1 MVSSSEW
8 RREGIASIVD
18 RQLDKSVDRSPHRP
32 VFGLVM
38 RLPIASPDHR
48 ASAPGSFRWSKRR
61 RLVIWGVVALA
72 VSGLAYGA
80 LWLMAANHF
89 RAATLTWIEQRH
101 GEGYRIS
108 HTRLET
114 GGFPAVVRITLSDPT
129 ITGRGAGGSWSW
141 SGEEAVAEISPLD
154 PEQVTVRL
162 AGDQRLGH
170 AVGARRFYY
179 EGSAAELTVDATSG
193 GWLPV
198 GAVTIRDLTLRP
210 VDGGDDIDAARIDVA
225 ARGDPGANAD
235 DRTVTYELTLE
246 AADVGLPRALGL
258 PLGGDVT
265 RLALTAKLIGTLE
278 AGPWPQ
284 ALDRWRDAG
293 GTLEVTRLELLYGP
307 LTLTADGTLA
317 LDEANQP
324 IGAFNARIVGAART
338 VDALRRRGLIEDMN
352 AAAAKMVLG
361 LMAREPADGGEP
373 IVEIPLTLQNRILH
387 AGPVALAVIPEIRW
401 RKTERKK
408 P

>member
-8 RREGIASIVD
+8 RREGIASIAD
-18 RQLDKSVDRSPHRP
+18 RQLDKSIDHSPHGP

-38 RLPIASPDHR
+38 GHLTASPDHR
-48 ASAPGSFRWSKRR
+48 ASAPGSFRRPKRR
-61 RLVIWGVVALA
+61 RLVIWSVAVLA
-72 VSGLAYGA
+72 VAGLAYGT
-80 LWLMAANHF
+80 LWRLAESHF
-89 RAATLTWIEQRH
+89 RAATLTWIEQRK

-108 HTRLET
+108 HTRLAT

-129 ITGRGAGGSWSW
+129 IIGPGAGGSWSW
-141 SGEEAVAEISPLD
+141 SGEKAVAEISPLD
-154 PEQVTVRL
+154 PKQVTVRL
-162 AGDQRLGH
+162 AGDQRFGH

-179 EGSAAELTVDATSG
+179 EGTAAELTVDATPG

-198 GAVTIRDLTLRP
+198 GAVTVRDLTLRP
-210 VDGGDDIDAARIDVA
+210 DGGGDAVVVARLDVA
-225 ARGDPGANAD
+225 ARGDPGAPAD
-235 DRTVTYELTLE
+235 HRTATYEFTLE

-265 RLALTAKLIGTLE
+265 RLALTATLIGTLE
-278 AGPWPQ
+278 AGPWPE

-293 GTLEVTRLELLYGP
+293 GTLEVTRLELVYGP
-307 LTLTADGTLA
+307 LTLTADGILA

-352 AAAAKMVLG
+352 AVAAKMALG
-361 LMAREPADGGEP
+361 LMARKPADGGEP
-373 IVEIPLTLQNRILH
+373 VVEIPLTLQDRTLL
-387 AGPVALAVIPEIRW
+387 AGPVAVAVIPEIRW
-401 RKTERKK
+401 PRTER
-408 P
+408 